1 MKSIKLMLLAFI
13 VSFSAHSQI
22 DTPAPSP
29 SATLTQEV
37 GLTTVTINYSR
48 PSVKDRTIFGGLLKY
63 GELWRTGA
71 NGATKLS
78 FSTDVNLGG
87 NDLKAGD
94 YVILTVP
101 GESDWKINI
110 YEFSGN
116 GVGAY
121 FSKEALATTSVKP
134 VKLSDKV
141 ESLTI
146 DINNLRNSSATIDI
160 SWENTKISIPLEVNA
175 DASVMAQINKY
186 EENSDAQR
194 ANDYNAAASYLL
206 SEKKELEKALD
217 FATKAT
223 SLNPNAFW
231 MSRTK
236 SLIEAE
242 LGKYKEAVATA
253 TLSLA
258 AAEKAGNQTYVDFNK
273 ASIEEWKK
281 KKQK

>member
-13 VSFSAHSQI
+13 VSFSAQSQI

-186 EENSDAQR
+186 EENSDSQR

-242 LGKYKEAVATA
+242 LGKYKEAVVTA

>member
-1 MKSIKLMLLAFI
+1 MLLAFI

-101 GESDWKINI
+101 GESDWKVNI

>member
-1 MKSIKLMLLAFI
+1 MLLAFI
-13 VSFSAHSQI
+13 VSFSAQSQI

-78 FSTDVNLGG
+78 FSTDVNLGR

-101 GESDWKINI
+101 GESDWKVNI

-242 LGKYKEAVATA
+242 LGKYKEAVVTA